1 MPLQNNRGTAM
12 IGFLIGTFLLATMI
26 FSIIQFSFLF
36 AGQGAIETAAHFAAR
51 RFALNAR
58 ADFQKAKAS
67 ALAEASS
74 LCRNR
79 PGGKWET
86 AALTSVN
93 FARNG
98 EDTSTTRALS
108 GEAYRICLTHGVELI
123 VPWIDRILFLL
134 APVPKVRVGN
144 KYYLLL
150 HATRWVTVE

>member
-1 MPLQNNRGTAM
+1 MPPQNKRGMAM
-12 IGFLIGTFLLATMI
+12 IGFLIGTVVLAIMI
-26 FSIIQFSFLF
+26 FSVVQLSFLW

-51 RFALNAR
+51 KFALNAR
-58 ADFQKAKAS
+58 ADFQSAKAS

-93 FARNG
+93 FARDG
-98 EDTSTTRALS
+98 EDASATRALS
-108 GEAYRICLTHGVELI
+108 GEAYRIRLTHGVELL
-123 VPWIDRILFLL
+123 VPWMDRILFLL

>member
-1 MPLQNNRGTAM
+1 MLPQNKRGMAM
-12 IGFLIGTFLLATMI
+12 IGFLIGTVVFATMI
-26 FSIIQFSFLF
+26 FSIIQLSFLW

-51 RFALNAR
+51 KFALTAR

-86 AALTSVN
+86 AALTSLN
-93 FARNG
+93 FSREG
-98 EDTSTTRALS
+98 EDVLATRALS
-108 GEAYRICLTHGVELI
+108 GEAYRIRLTHGVELL
-123 VPWIDRILFLL
+123 VPWMDRILFLL
-134 APVPKVRVGN
+134 APIPKVRVGN
-144 KYYLLL
+144 KHYLLL

>member
-1 MPLQNNRGTAM
+1 M
-12 IGFLIGTFLLATMI
+12 IGFLIGTVVLATMI
-26 FSIIQFSFLF
+26 FSILQLSFLW

-51 RFALNAR
+51 KFALNAR

-67 ALAEASS
+67 ALAEASFF
-74 LCRNR
+74 CRNR
-79 PGGKWET
+79 PGGKWGT

-93 FARNG
+93 FALDG
-98 EDTSTTRALS
+98 EDASATRAQS
-108 GEAYRICLTHGVELI
+108 GEAYRIRLTHGVELI
-123 VPWIDRILFLL
+123 VPWMDRILFLL